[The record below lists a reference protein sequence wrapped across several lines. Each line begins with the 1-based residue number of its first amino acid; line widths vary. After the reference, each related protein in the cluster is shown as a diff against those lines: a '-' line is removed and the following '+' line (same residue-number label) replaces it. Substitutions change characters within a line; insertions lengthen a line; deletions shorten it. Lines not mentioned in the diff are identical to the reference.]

1 MEYLIPMTDFVLE
14 QEKRVRESDY
24 SLEDYYRGF
33 TKISNYAN
41 FLKKPKKLGYFIA
54 CDENDVPLEGSYI
67 YQTNHSDECYCKS
80 CEAETKRC
88 SDYQEAQQRVLFEGF
103 EYDKENDW
111 VTYNKTTRFFV
122 SELQNGTIEDLFNL
136 ITCEIKL
143 TNTNKKEK

>member
-14 QEKRVRESDY
+14 QEKRVRESSY

-54 CDENDVPLEGSYI
+54 CDENDVPLEEPKG
-67 YQTNHSDECYCKS
+67 TNTNSSFFEMQVDYH
-80 CEAETKRC
+80 CENK
-88 SDYQEAQQRVLFEGF
+88 YQEAKQRVLFEGF
-103 EYDKENDW
+103 EYNKENDW

-136 ITCEIKL
+136 ITSEIKL
-143 TNTNKKEK
+143 TNTNKKINGSI